1 MANYLLEFGRQ
12 PTAMSFYLAS
22 TLHQPSVINY
32 IFRSNGWRLWLPAIF
47 VVALSQIT
55 AAQSPNDISASTR
68 QQMTSILEMKKT
80 FTPSEQKMS
89 SNLVLETRA
98 AAGKSL
104 GAAAGITN
112 TDKAQASTLVQVD
125 IGGRVS
131 NALRRLIEANGGRVG
146 DVSEKFGRLN
156 AAIPLKNI
164 SAVASH
170 PDVKWIREAARP
182 IKNVGALTSQGY
194 ISHKADQVLPVTGG
208 GIKVGVLSDSAS
220 PAQVSALIASGDL
233 AAGTTVLASQE
244 GPSPPTGSDEGTAM
258 MEIVQDIAPGAQI
271 FFATAFT
278 SESSF
283 ATNIGALGAAGCSI
297 IVDDVSY
304 SDEGAFQ
311 DGIVAQA
318 VNTFVAGGGLYFS
331 SAANSGNLDSGT
343 AGTWEGDFLDGGP
356 VGAPLP
362 TADATASLHNFG
374 TAGSPQNF
382 DVLVTKSPFDDYTL
396 QWADPLGGS
405 TNDYDLFI
413 LNSTGTTI
421 RGFSTSAQTGTQ
433 DPFEEVSIPA
443 ASLDNDRVV
452 VVKHTG
458 AAARFLRIDTGRGKL
473 SIATSGSTFG
483 HNAGKNT
490 LTVAAVCWNSSK
502 NGTHP
507 FTSADVIEPFSSD
520 GQRRIFFNPDG
531 TAITPG
537 NFSSTGG
544 SLLQKPELAAADG
557 AESKTPGFLPFFGT
571 SAAAPHAAGIAALV
585 KSANP
590 ARPSA
595 QVKAI
600 LFGSTIDIMTA
611 GTDRD
616 SGLGILMAR
625 PAVDIALGP

>member
-1 MANYLLEFGRQ
+1 VANYLLELGFQ
-12 PTAMSFYLAS
+12 PTAMTSHLTFARHHS
-22 TLHQPSVINY
+22 SAINC
-32 IFRSNGWRLWLPAIF
+32 FCRSNGWQLLLPVIF
-47 VVALSQIT
+47 VLALRQSA
-55 AAQSPNDISASTR
+55 AAQSSNDISASTR
-68 QQMTSILEMKKT
+68 QQMASILEMKKT
-80 FTPSEQKMS
+80 FTPAERKMS
-89 SNLVLETRA
+89 SNLVLQSRA

-104 GAAAGITN
+104 GAAAGIVN
-112 TDKAQASTLVQVD
+112 TDTARGSTLVQVD
-125 IGGRVS
+125 IAGRITGD
-131 NALRRLIEANGGRVG
+131 LLQQIEANGGKVG

-164 SAVASH
+164 TAIASH
-170 PDVKWIREAARP
+170 PEVKWIRDAARP

-194 ISHKADQVLPVTGG
+194 ISHKADQVTPVTGA

-220 PAQVSALIASGDL
+220 AAQVSALIASGDL
-233 AAGTTVLASQE
+233 GANTTVLPGQE
-244 GPSPPTGSDEGTAM
+244 GPAPPTGSDEGTAM

-271 FFATAFT
+271 YFATAFT

-283 ATNIGALGAAGCSI
+283 ATNIAALATAGCSI
-297 IVDDVSY
+297 IVDDVTY
-304 SDEGAFQ
+304 PDEGAFQ

-318 VNTFVAGGGLYFS
+318 VNAFVAGGGLYFS

-343 AGTWEGDFLDGGP
+343 SGTWEGDFLDGGP
-356 VGAPLP
+356 VAAPLP
-362 TADATASLHNFG
+362 TADPTASLHNFG

-382 DVLVTKSPFDDYTL
+382 NVLVTKSPFDDYTL

-413 LNSTGTTI
+413 LNSTGTVI

-433 DPFEEVSIPA
+433 DPFEEVYIPA
-443 ASLDNDRVV
+443 ASLNNDRVV

-458 AAARFLRIDTGRGKL
+458 AADRFLRVDSNRGEL

-531 TAITPG
+531 SAITPG

-557 AESKTPGFLPFFGT
+557 AESKTSGFLPFFGT
-571 SAAAPHAAGIAALV
+571 SAAAPHAAGITALV

-590 ARPSA
+590 ARPAA

-600 LFGSTIDIMTA
+600 LFGSTIDIMTP
-611 GTDRD
+611 GTDRN

-625 PAVDIALGP
+625 PAVDVALGP